1 MEELKNPDS
10 IIRWINPQNVQDFIS
25 FAKFRIMDYLHTF
38 FYYFFFPQDEH
49 MHPFFQQGVEVSGGC
64 QFEDILILIITSF
77 ALFIIIQ
84 VTPRNCIN
92 KEYCHVSIKMQHLF
106 LLWTDNGATSDMI
119 W

>member
-10 IIRWINPQNVQDFIS
+10 IINRINPQNVQHFIS
-25 FAKFRIMDYLHTF
+25 FAIFKVMDSLHPFLF
-38 FYYFFFPQDEH
+38 FSQDEH
-49 MHPFFQQGVEVSGGC
+49 LYLLFQQEVEVSGGC

-77 ALFIIIQ
+77 ALFIVIQ

-92 KEYCHVSIKMQHLF
+92 KEYCRVSIKMQHLF
-106 LLWTDNGATSDMI
+106 LLWTDNGAGVI

>member
-1 MEELKNPDS
+1 MYKISYHLQNLELWIIS
-10 IIRWINPQNVQDFIS
+10 ILF
-25 FAKFRIMDYLHTF
+25 Y
-38 FYYFFFPQDEH
+38 YYFFFPQDEH

-92 KEYCHVSIKMQHLF
+92 KEYCHVSIKIQHLF
-106 LLWTDNGATSDMI
+106 LL
-119 W
+119 